1 MPNSEDARTPA
12 YRIIAASV
20 AAGIA
25 FDLLLRAGPWGVNF
39 PLWML
44 LVLTLAGVLAWRLG
58 VERRPC
64 VLATGTFALAAA
76 AGLALRDSPAL
87 KLLDLAA
94 AGTLLAWGL
103 WQARAVRLRVG
114 GVVEHAWRL
123 LFAGFAA
130 FAGLVVL
137 LVETASRSRAAG
149 GSGPGRAGRA
159 AAIGVVIAAP
169 LLFVFGGLFASAD
182 AVFARGL
189 AKLVAIDFAEVMSHI
204 VPIGLGTWFAGGWLV
219 AFLLHDR
226 VRARGL
232 TVSQFVALGA
242 AEVNVALGLVN
253 LLFLTFIAV
262 QVQYLFGGSEL
273 VEVTPG
279 LSYSEYA
286 RSGFFQLVAAV
297 ALAVPTL
304 LGADWVLAK
313 SGRKAFRVQAALL
326 VLMLDVVL
334 ASAWHRLGLYQSE
347 YGWTALRLYVAVFM
361 GWLAVTLL
369 WFCATVLTGRRDR
382 FVFGA
387 VTAGFATVALLNAWN
402 PEAWI
407 VRQNLELARRG
418 RDFDAKYAAR
428 LSADAI
434 PALAKAW
441 PELGRDQQKTL
452 AKAFERFSD
461 SRPRDWRTWSVSVAE
476 ARRVLADNG
485 PRWRTALDR

>member
-1 MPNSEDARTPA
+1 MPNSEEARNPA
-12 YRIIAASV
+12 HSIIAASV

-25 FDLLLRAGPWGVNF
+25 SDLLLRAGPWGVNF

-44 LVLTLAGVLAWRLG
+44 LILTLTGVLAWRLG
-58 VERRPC
+58 VELPPRVR
-64 VLATGTFALAAA
+64 VTGTFALAAA

-87 KLLDLAA
+87 KLLDVAA
-94 AGTLLAWGL
+94 AGTLLAWSW
-103 WQARAVRLRVG
+103 WQARAVRLGVG

-123 LFAGFAA
+123 LFAGVAA
-130 FAGLVVL
+130 TAGLAVL
-137 LVETASRSRAAG
+137 LLETASRRPAAG
-149 GSGPGRAGRA
+149 GRGPGRGGRA
-159 AAIGVVIAAP
+159 VAIGVVIAAP
-169 LLFVFGGLFASAD
+169 LLFGFGGLLASAD

-189 AKLVAIDFAEVMSHI
+189 AKLVAIDFAEVMSHL
-204 VPIGLGTWFAGGWLV
+204 VPIGLGAWFAGGWLV
-219 AFLLHDR
+219 AFLLPDR

-232 TVSQFVALGA
+232 TVPQFVALGA

-253 LLFLTFIAV
+253 LLFLTFITV
-262 QVQYLFGGSEL
+262 QVQYLFGGSGL

-313 SGRKAFRVQAALL
+313 SGRKAFRIQAALL
-326 VLMLDVVL
+326 VLMLGVVL
-334 ASAWHRLGLYQSE
+334 ASAWHRLGLYQAE

-387 VTAGFATVALLNAWN
+387 VTAGFAMLAALNAWN
-402 PEAWI
+402 PEAWM

-418 RDFDAKYAAR
+418 RAFDARYAAR

-441 PELGRDQQKTL
+441 PELARDQQRTL
-452 AKAFERFSD
+452 AKAFARFSD
-461 SRPRDWRTWSVSVAE
+461 SRPPDRRTWSVSVAE
-476 ARRVLADNG
+476 ARRVLAERG
-485 PRWRTALDR
+485 PPWRTAFDR